1 MITTGS
7 GKAWSGEE
15 QEEERPV
22 WILSVVEV
30 KSMTLSGWVGVSD
43 ISHRLPLI
51 LTLSCVNLD
60 KLHLLFDTHFPLLQ
74 NGIIIIMYN
83 FTELL

>member
-1 MITTGS
+1 MITAGS
-7 GKAWSGEE
+7 GKALSGKE

-30 KSMTLSGWVGVSD
+30 KSMTLSGWVGVSN
-43 ISHRLPLI
+43 ILHRFPLI
-51 LTLSCVNLD
+51 LTLSCVNLG
-60 KLHLLFDTHFPLLQ
+60 KLHLLFDPYFPLLQ
-74 NGIIIIMYN
+74 NGIIIMYN